1 MSINPEKEEA
11 DARDDAAYADLL
23 DGGGRAGPRRL
34 RERDGKGRRRDD
46 KDSAKGVF
54 VGVGKKKKKGPPKK
68 KKKAGQGPE
77 GEVDPGPA
85 KKKPRGSKNMA
96 AAQGID
102 GDKVPGPI
110 PRKLRRIPK
119 KVTAA
124 PSTGKDVDP
133 VGRSGNNGSTT
144 TKAKVPVKS
153 GVSESTAVHATKKA
167 AQRGKLKKVTIPE
180 SPVSSQTITSPVA
193 EKGADPIKQVPN
205 YEVLATFESQ
215 WNAGNFIHG
224 AGIHLPNVEGSNG
237 QVKSQALQN
246 FVVGLVDDYVKT
258 MPSDSFG
265 PFDEDAWTPEW
276 AWVQMYWIMHQSTQ
290 SQQLGTYVRSL
301 SPSHVQACISGY
313 SPHTTLLQMKTW
325 SPESIA
331 AGFWSTDVDNKNF
344 GQYRCYGLDSPCHC
358 TPGGTL

>member
-11 DARDDAAYADLL
+11 DARDDAAFADLL
-23 DGGGRAGPRRL
+23 DDGGLASRHRLRDRAGKDRR
-34 RERDGKGRRRDD
+34 RDGKG
-46 KDSAKGVF
+46 SAKGVF
-54 VGVGKKKKKGPPKK
+54 VGVGKKNKKGPPKK
-68 KKKAGQGPE
+68 KKAGQGAE
-77 GEVDPGPA
+77 GVVDPGPA
-85 KKKPRGSKNMA
+85 KKKLRGTEKKA
-96 AAQGID
+96 AAQGVD
-102 GDKVPGPI
+102 GDKVPGPV
-110 PRKLRRIPK
+110 PPKLRRIPK
-119 KVTAA
+119 KGTAA
-124 PSTGKDVDP
+124 PSNGKVAAR

-153 GVSESTAVHATKKA
+153 GVSKSTAVHATKKA
-167 AQRGKLKKVTIPE
+167 AQRGEIKKVTIPE

-215 WNAGNFIHG
+215 WNAGHFIFG
-224 AGIHLPNVEGSNG
+224 AGMHLPNVEGSNG

-258 MPSDSFG
+258 LASDSWG

-276 AWVQMYWIMHQSTQ
+276 AWVQMYWIMHQSTH

-313 SPHTTLLQMKTW
+313 SPPPTFL
-325 SPESIA
+325 
-331 AGFWSTDVDNKNF
+331 
-344 GQYRCYGLDSPCHC
+344 
-358 TPGGTL
+358 